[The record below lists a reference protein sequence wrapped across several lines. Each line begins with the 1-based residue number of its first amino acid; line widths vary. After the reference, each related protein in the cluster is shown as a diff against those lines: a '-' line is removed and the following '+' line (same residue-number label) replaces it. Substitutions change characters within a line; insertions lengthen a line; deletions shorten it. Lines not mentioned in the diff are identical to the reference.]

1 MKKAE
6 SLITELYMNE
16 DSMQGRDTKITVR
29 ISHEDAAMFTCIANR
44 FGVNRFD
51 LIQPLLSESAGYMFQ
66 SLSPE
71 DRERIAELADAEAQR
86 LLEKDG
92 VTGYNWETGE
102 NVPITCVTWKQ
113 AAKHL
118 AQQAKQDKEKEAKK

>member
-1 MKKAE
+1 MKSAE

-16 DSMQGRDTKITVR
+16 DLMQGRQVKITVK
-29 ISHEDAAMFTCIANR
+29 ISAEDAAMFTCIANR

-51 LIQPLLSESAGYMFQ
+51 LIQPLLSEGAGYMFQ

-86 LLEKDG
+86 LLEKEG
-92 VTGYNWETGE
+92 VTAYNWETGE
-102 NVPITCVTWKQ
+102 NVPITCSNWKQ
-113 AAKHL
+113 TAKHL
-118 AQQAKQDKEKEAKK
+118 AQAEKQDKDKGAKK